1 QGDDM
6 EAINRLFAPEF
17 RNRLDAIVPFAS
29 LPPEV
34 VNHVV
39 QKFVLQL
46 EGQLADRG
54 VTFDL
59 SEDAV
64 KWLAEKGYDERMGA
78 RPLARVIQ
86 EHIKQPLADEALFGK
101 LRKGGTVKVTVN
113 EDGSDLALEA
123 VEDGP
128 VTPKPEPTPGVKKKR
143 ASRPRKPRTAA
154 SR

>member
-1 QGDDM
+1 M
-6 EAINRLFAPEF
+6 VAFAG
-17 RNRLDAIVPFAS
+17 

-46 EGQLADRG
+46 EAQLADRG

-59 SEDAV
+59 APEAI

-86 EHIKQPLADEALFGK
+86 EHIKQPLAEEVLFGK
-101 LRKGGTVKVTVN
+101 LRKGGTVKVTVK
-113 EDGSDLALEA
+113 EDGSDLFLEA
-123 VEDGP
+123 IADGP
-128 VTPKPEPTPGVKKKR
+128 VTPRPEPTPEDAKKPR
-143 ASRPRKPRTAA
+143 APRKPRAA
-154 SR
+154 AAKKPPEGGEGGKRGGLVPKVPLKTN